1 MKSLLGI
8 AICLSAI
15 LAGCGS
21 GRDSASTTRS
31 VDSTTTTTVQATT
44 TTEVPKP
51 TYEYLFQD
59 PNGVAYKVVGRIDNV
74 VVLSDPISQ
83 VVTSCPA
90 DKLPP
95 AGTTYVQVSLSVSVT
110 NLGPFDPTTGRPPSA
125 VPSSMGAHWAYP
137 HQNVRPPNFTM
148 IEDPTSGGYR
158 PWVETT
164 PVPTLLK
171 GLKDSDISCLPF
183 PVRRDSKASNSV
195 GGFLT
200 PLPWIGNVG
209 SSSGWISMPPG
220 TEIYLEMYSAELL
233 GPSSRIVVGRV
244 VPDKT
249 LVGPQQLE
257 IVFDGPRPV

>member
-8 AICLSAI
+8 AICLSAL

-21 GRDSASTTRS
+21 GRDSASTAS
-31 VDSTTTTTVQATT
+31 INSTTTTTIQATT

-51 TYEYLFQD
+51 TYEYQFQD
-59 PNGVAYKVVGRIDNV
+59 PNGVAYKVVGRINNV
-74 VVLSDPISQ
+74 VVLSDPNSQ
-83 VVTSCPA
+83 VEKTCPA

-110 NLGPFDPTTGRPPSA
+110 NLGPYDPTTGRPPSA
-125 VPSSMGAHWAYP
+125 TPSSMSAQWAYP

-164 PVPTLLK
+164 PVPTLLE
-171 GLKDSDISCLPF
+171 GLKTSDGSCLPA
-183 PVRRDSKASNSV
+183 PVVRDSNASTSV

-200 PLPWIGNVG
+200 PLPKAIGNVG
-209 SSSGWISMPPG
+209 GCSGWISMPPG
-220 TEIYLEMYSAELL
+220 TEIYLEMSSAESL

-244 VPDKT
+244 IADKT